1 MARYTG
7 SVCRLCRR
15 EGTKLFLKGDR
26 CFSEKCAVDKRA
38 YPPGQ
43 HGQGRPR
50 FSDYGL
56 QLREKQK
63 VKRMYGLLERQ
74 FERTLDQ
81 ATRMKGRTGENL
93 LALLERRLDNVVF
106 RMGFATSRAEAR
118 QLVRHGHFLVN
129 GRKTT
134 IPSLLVKTGAK
145 VSRARELAR
154 RSRASS
160 ARSTRSKGAASRSGS
175 RSTRNAS
182 RAPSSRC
189 RRAKTSRFRSRNSS
203 SSSSTPADP
212 ATRKSMQQ
220 ELIARNW
227 RELIRPRR
235 LEADDADATD
245 RYARFWCE
253 PLERGFGQTL
263 GNSLRR
269 VLLSSLQ
276 GAAITVGEDPG
287 RAPRVLDHPRGARG
301 RERHRPEPEGGAAA
315 HARAGAAAAARA
327 PLGRGRR

>member
-50 FSDYGL
+50 FSDYGM

-81 ATRMKGRTGENL
+81 ATRMKGRAGENL
-93 LALLERRLDNVVF
+93 LQLLERRLDNVVF

-118 QLVRHGHFLVN
+118 QLVRHGHFQVN

-134 IPSLLVKTGAK
+134 IPSLSLKPGAK
-145 VSRARELAR
+145 VTVRE
-154 RSRASS
+154 
-160 ARSTRSKGAASRSGS
+160 GS
-175 RSTRNAS
+175 RG
-182 RAPSSRC
+182 
-189 RRAKTSRFRSRNSS
+189 
-203 SSSSTPADP
+203 
-212 ATRKSMQQ
+212 
-220 ELIARNW
+220 IAR
-227 RELIRPRR
+227 I
-235 LEADDADATD
+235 
-245 RYARFWCE
+245 
-253 PLERGFGQTL
+253 
-263 GNSLRR
+263 
-269 VLLSSLQ
+269 Q
-276 GAAITVGEDPG
+276 GALDALEGRSLPQWVEIDKERFEGTVKQLPSREDVTLPIEEQLIVELYS
-287 RAPRVLDHPRGARG
+287 R
-301 RERHRPEPEGGAAA
+301 
-315 HARAGAAAAARA
+315 
-327 PLGRGRR
+327 